1 MSKWSE
7 LLKKLTSPPEKVSK
21 AFSEEYNPRL
31 AYLLSDS
38 DDNVEIQAVL
48 RNYPE
53 IKEEILDTGG
63 EQLLKEVTDNANE
76 AVSILDNSILPSN
89 VNLSRGG
96 DYSSELKVGDVI
108 TGKGTG
114 SLTTDPDTAIRF
126 SKGRKDPTVFNFT
139 TGDKTPGAVQ
149 SPNMAGEQEMVIPPG
164 LRFQVDSI
172 QGDRPTGRLV
182 QMSETNKEATPNRKK
197 FYQALAMAGG
207 ASALDPSSAEASTP
221 SIKDILQDVLAAKTS
236 PSDYERLYSPSD
248 PTIGTFLNPSGYP
261 KSTKPPAEETPKDD
275 TPSILDMIRGATGD
289 LSGVLSSGQGFPSA
303 IGDYA
308 KGISMLKGFGP
319 FAAAELAGMAGDAV
333 LNTDTVRQLLN
344 GKNLSD
350 QYDEQAQVKVKNV
363 LDPLIANGTLSPEIS
378 NSLAPKLR
386 AYFRE
391 REDPNRELRI
401 RMDEQTK

>member
-96 DYSSELKVGDVI
+96 DYPSKLRVGDVV
-108 TGKGTG
+108 TGEGTG

-126 SKGRKDPTVFNFT
+126 SKGREDPTVFNFT

>member
-248 PTIGTFLNPSGYP
+248 PTIGTFLNPSSYP
-261 KSTKPPAEETPKDD
+261 KSTKLPAEETPKDD

>member
-1 MSKWSE
+1 M
-7 LLKKLTSPPEKVSK
+7 
-21 AFSEEYNPRL
+21 
-31 AYLLSDS
+31 
-38 DDNVEIQAVL
+38 
-48 RNYPE
+48 
-53 IKEEILDTGG
+53 
-63 EQLLKEVTDNANE
+63 
-76 AVSILDNSILPSN
+76 
-89 VNLSRGG
+89 
-96 DYSSELKVGDVI
+96 
-108 TGKGTG
+108 
-114 SLTTDPDTAIRF
+114 
-126 SKGRKDPTVFNFT
+126 
-139 TGDKTPGAVQ
+139 
-149 SPNMAGEQEMVIPPG
+149 
-164 LRFQVDSI
+164 
-172 QGDRPTGRLV
+172 
-182 QMSETNKEATPNRKK
+182 NK
-197 FYQALAMAGG
+197 
-207 ASALDPSSAEASTP
+207 STP
-221 SIKDILQDVLAAKTS
+221 SIKDILQDVLAVKAS

>member
-221 SIKDILQDVLAAKTS
+221 SIKDILQDVLAVKAS

-261 KSTKPPAEETPKDD
+261 KSTKPPVEETPKDG

>member
-1 MSKWSE
+1 MSRWSE
-7 LLKKLTSPPEKVSK
+7 LLKKLKSPSEKVSK

-96 DYSSELKVGDVI
+96 DYPSKLRVGDVI
-108 TGKGTG
+108 TGEGTG

-126 SKGRKDPTVFNFT
+126 SKGREDPTVFNFT

-221 SIKDILQDVLAAKTS
+221 SIENLLKNVLETRTS
-236 PSDYERLYSPSD
+236 PSDYAEPYLAPD
-248 PTIGTFLNPSGYP
+248 PMESFASYLSYLGTPET
-261 KSTKPPAEETPKDD
+261 KSIVEKTTEEE
-275 TPSILDMIRGATGD
+275 TPSILNMLREGTGD
-289 LSGVLSSGQGFPSA
+289 LSSVLSSGQGFPSA
-303 IGDYA
+303 ISDYA
-308 KGISMLKGFGP
+308 RGIGMIRGAGP
-319 FAAAELAGMAGDAV
+319 FALAAAGGMVGDAI

-350 QYDEQAQVKVKNV
+350 QYDEQAMIKVSNT
-363 LDPLIANGTLSPEIS
+363 LDPLLEAGTITRETANM
-378 NSLAPKLR
+378 LAPKLR

-391 REDPNRELRI
+391 REDWVNGAPPPAPPI
-401 RMDEQTK
+401 M